1 MTMSMMSDRQI
12 GSGGRLLRRRS
23 ELWWWPRGA
32 AYDRHQIS
40 AHGTR
45 SSANVE
51 TSSLH
56 RERLFAL

>member
-40 AHGTR
+40 AHGIKFF
-45 SSANVE
+45 
-51 TSSLH
+51 
-56 RERLFAL
+56 LFF